1 MKQQKSIAAVLVVIG
16 TLVGIFGA
24 VRSGSIIIALG
35 AGGYGAL
42 RYLRSEEK
50 RRIELVLPLFVSA
63 LLFVVALTLPHA
75 K

>member
-1 MKQQKSIAAVLVVIG
+1 MIAAALVVIG

-35 AGGYGAL
+35 SGGYGAL
-42 RYLRSEEK
+42 QYLRSENK
-50 RRIELVLPLFVSA
+50 RRIELVLPLFVSG